1 MQKTKAKIV
10 TALLLAA
17 LTLTLVPIAFASTGV
32 IIINS
37 TSGIQPLPITPVP
50 AGGNVSLY
58 FGNVTFSGSQF
69 YLLFSQDGLSQV
81 SSGDLRYTT
90 IFNVAAVMDLTS
102 APVVVA
108 DPAFPGQWIVGQGW
122 VNGSIPSNIPGGTFY
137 IKAFDGATT
146 ALAVTQGIPVIASLR
161 MIPVAGAAGTTIIV
175 NGNAFSPNALVN
187 LSYVNQLTLAIVSIV
202 NLTQSNALGQ
212 FNYTMNA
219 PDVMV
224 APGPGDSTAP
234 TTIFTF
240 DAVQNGTVAHYQANY
255 TETQRGLL
263 QLGRPRV
270 GSVAGNLQNA
280 TGVYGNLTSFN
291 LTPTIVGTT
300 ISVGVGDSFRIVGN
314 SFYPGVVS
322 TLWDN
327 SIDVTPTGNTANQ
340 TGYFNATFTVPTT
353 GLGSHNI
360 TLIDSGLQKF
370 IVFVNVVQSITMS
383 PTSGPIGT
391 VVTVNGFGFPS
402 NGVPTGNV
410 YNVTVTFGS
419 STTVRAWSLTD
430 ANGQFTTSF
439 TVPTSPGGANTVT
452 ATANDT
458 ALTAAS
464 KTFTVTANFTVSPA
478 SFYANSSAAV
488 VATGTGFDPTKAY
501 FVAIDNQFSPFSNT
515 TNGITATSTGGIT
528 LTFIQAGFQP
538 GLHVIALYA
547 TSTGGSN
554 APAANATFTVL
565 ADASIGVN
573 NTEVLNALTGI
584 NGTVLTILSNT
595 AAINA
600 TVVAISGNTATLATS
615 IGTLTTT
622 VNAIGANVTSIKG
635 TVATIQTTVGTIQTT
650 VTAINASL
658 VGISNGFATVQTS
671 VGTLTTSL
679 SSIGS
684 TLTGVSGTVATISSS
699 VGNLDTDL
707 SAIGA
712 KVTSIQGDTATIKTD
727 LGTLDGKV
735 TATDGKVATIQTSI
749 GTLQTSV
756 DGVKTDVN
764 AVPGQVNI
772 PIWIAVVLA
781 LIAAIAA
788 IASLLLVRRKI
799 AG

>member
-1 MQKTKAKIV
+1 MQKTKAKLV

-17 LTLTLVPIAFASTGV
+17 LTLTLIPIAFASSGV

-37 TSGIQPLPITPVP
+37 TAGIQPLPITPVP

-81 SSGDLRYTT
+81 SSGDLRYTP
-90 IFNVAAVMDLTS
+90 IFNVAAVLDLTT
-102 APVVVA
+102 APIVLV
-108 DPAFPGQWIVGQGW
+108 DPAFLGQWVVGQGW
-122 VNGSIPSNIPGGTFY
+122 VNGTIPQNIPGGIFY
-137 IKAFDGATT
+137 IKAFDGAVA
-146 ALAVTQGIPVIASLR
+146 ALAVSQGIPVIASLR
-161 MIPVAGAAGTTIIV
+161 IIPATGAAGTTIIIS
-175 NGNAFSPNALVN
+175 GNAFPANASVN

-202 NLTQSNALGQ
+202 NLTQANALGQ

-224 APGPGDSTAP
+224 APGPGDSPAP

-240 DAVQNGTVAHYQANY
+240 HAVQNGTTTDYQANY

-263 QLGRPRV
+263 QLGRPRA

-291 LTPTIVGTT
+291 LAPTIPGTT
-300 ISVGVGDSFRIVGN
+300 ITVGVGDVMRIVGN
-314 SFYPGVVS
+314 SFYPGVV
-322 TLWDN
+322 TMLWDN
-327 SIDVTPTGNTANQ
+327 SIDVAPTSNTANQ

-353 GLGSHNI
+353 SLGSHNI

-370 IVFVNVVQSITMS
+370 IVFVNVQQSITIN
-383 PTSGPIGT
+383 PNTGPIGT
-391 VVTVNGFGFPS
+391 LVTVNGFGFPAS
-402 NGVPTGNV
+402 GAPSGTV
-410 YNVTVTFGS
+410 YNATVTFGTS
-419 STTVRAWSLTD
+419 STIRAWSLTD
-430 ANGQFTTSF
+430 ANGQFTTTF
-439 TVPTSPGGANTVT
+439 VVPTSPGGANTVT
-452 ATANDT
+452 ATTNDSL
-458 ALTAAS
+458 LTSAS

-478 SFYANSSAAV
+478 SFVANSSAAV
-488 VATGTGFDPTKAY
+488 VATGTGFDPANRY

-515 TNGITATSTGGIT
+515 TNGIAPSSTGGISF
-528 LTFIQAGFQP
+528 TFIQAGFQP
-538 GLHVIALYA
+538 GVHVVALYQV
-547 TSTGGSN
+547 GGNN
-554 APAANATFTVL
+554 APAANATFIVL
-565 ADASIGVN
+565 SDASSTQVN
-573 NTEVLNALTGI
+573 NTEVLNALAGI

-622 VNAIGANVTSIKG
+622 VTAIGANVTSIKG

-658 VGISNGFATVQTS
+658 VGINNGFATVQTS

-699 VGNLDTDL
+699 VGSLQTDL
-707 SAIGA
+707 DSIGA

-764 AVPGQVNI
+764 AVPGQVLI